1 MICIPIM
8 ARDTEDALV
17 KIEKADQLADILEFR
32 LDGMVSFRLEEM
44 IPAASKPPIVT
55 YRSKREGGRGAAGYA
70 TQTDYLLDAAVKGAG
85 FIDVEYRMP
94 LEFRQKI
101 FQTRGKSKIILS
113 NHLPDG
119 TPTSDQLEALFK
131 KMAATGAD
139 VVKIVTQARDPDDN
153 LRVLNLIPLAK
164 TMGVAVIAF
173 CMGAAGRM
181 SRIAAPHLGGY
192 LTFASL
198 EADQESAAGQIPVRE
213 MRKIL
218 EILKE

>member
-1 MICIPIM
+1 
-8 ARDTEDALV
+8 
-17 KIEKADQLADILEFR
+17 
-32 LDGMVSFRLEEM
+32 
-44 IPAASKPPIVT
+44 
-55 YRSKREGGRGAAGYA
+55 
-70 TQTDYLLDAAVKGAG
+70 
-85 FIDVEYRMP
+85 MP

>member
-17 KIEKADQLADILEFR
+17 KIENAGHLADILEFR

-44 IPAASKPPIVT
+44 IPAAPKPLIVT
-55 YRSKREGGRGAAGYA
+55 YRSKREGGRGAADYD

-119 TPTSDQLEALFK
+119 TPPSDQLEAIFK

-164 TMGVAVIAF
+164 AMGVEVIAF

-181 SRIAAPHLGGY
+181 SRIAAPLLGGY

>member
-8 ARDTEDALV
+8 VRDTEDALL
-17 KIEKADQLADILEFR
+17 KIEKANHLADILEFR
-32 LDGMVSFRLEEM
+32 LDGMGSFRLEDM
-44 IPAASKPPIVT
+44 IRAASKPLIVT
-55 YRSKREGGRGAAGYA
+55 YRSKAEGGKGTAGYA
-70 TQTDYLLDAAVKGAG
+70 TQTDYLLDAAIKGAG

-113 NHLPDG
+113 NHLSDG
-119 TPTSDQLEALFK
+119 TPTSDQLEAIFK
-131 KMAATGAD
+131 EMAATGAD
-139 VVKIVTQARDPDDN
+139 VVKIVTQAHDPDDN

-164 TMGVAVIAF
+164 AMGVEVIPF
-173 CMGAAGRM
+173 CMGATGRM
-181 SRIAAPHLGGY
+181 SRIASPLLGGY
-192 LTFASL
+192 LTFAAL

-218 EILKE
+218 ETLKA